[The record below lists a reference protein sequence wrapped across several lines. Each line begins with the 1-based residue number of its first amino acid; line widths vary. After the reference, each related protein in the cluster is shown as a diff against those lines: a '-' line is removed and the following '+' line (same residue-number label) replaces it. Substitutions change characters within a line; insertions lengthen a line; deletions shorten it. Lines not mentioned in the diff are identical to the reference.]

1 MIRTTVLTLAIAA
14 SFWNLHAADAPRF
27 LNETPGHFVAT
38 LVALQ
43 QTSAVAD
50 LKDQLLNTRWS
61 WIHPG
66 AYITFRENGQ
76 AWVNTDKEV
85 KNWFVAD
92 AANRVVAGTFA
103 GSRTILF
110 TFSPDFKTARAV
122 LDGERPWDS
131 KRLK

>member
-1 MIRTTVLTLAIAA
+1 MNRTTVLTLAIVAP
-14 SFWNLHAADAPRF
+14 FLNLHAADAPQR
-27 LNETPGHFVAT
+27 LGETPAQFAAT

-43 QTSAVAD
+43 QTSSVAD
-50 LKDQLLNTRWS
+50 FKAQLLHTQWS

-66 AYITFRENGQ
+66 AQITFRENGQ

-103 GSRTILF
+103 GSRTIMF

-122 LDGERPWDS
+122 LDGERPWES